1 MTNGEQGDRAAGA
14 RAQRERSSPRQD
26 QRHLLFMIVC
36 TDEAFGGKQRTWRG
50 CLRRLV
56 RRDVTPEA
64 EDQPALSTT
73 ALSSRQTS
81 AAPLTGRV
89 NQTSAGARPLARIVI
104 PWRSLPAWPT
114 SSPTLAAWRSRSRNR
129 TRKCPG
135 RSPRS
140 PRLGLPQ
147 GLTSLLHTSGMSL
160 QGYWSRVTMNI
171 RWPKL
176 RSQRSCGSCLYA
188 RAVDSTVVYL
198 KAPLMSA

>member
-1 MTNGEQGDRAAGA
+1 MRGRSGSAAHRDKTKGISFS
-14 RAQRERSSPRQD
+14 RLCVPS
-26 QRHLLFMIVC
+26 

-64 EDQPALSTT
+64 EDQLALSTT

-160 QGYWSRVTMNI
+160 QGHWSRVTMM
-171 RWPKL
+171 

-198 KAPLMSA
+198 KAPLMSALGSITYLSLTRQP